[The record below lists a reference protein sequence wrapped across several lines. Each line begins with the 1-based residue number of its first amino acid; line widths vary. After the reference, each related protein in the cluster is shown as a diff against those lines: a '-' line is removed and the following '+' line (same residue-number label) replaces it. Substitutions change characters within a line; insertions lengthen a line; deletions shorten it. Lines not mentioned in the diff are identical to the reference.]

1 MLQIQLDVEVC
12 RKEMA
17 IELLLNSGMFTY
29 VNIYII
35 NYRYACVLLFM
46 QNHWKMYADAV
57 AQMKIANGYACM
69 ATYKASISCMHD
81 SYIYS
86 HTTITII
93 IVQNICRAKH
103 LRFSWFFLEMHI

>member
-1 MLQIQLDVEVC
+1 MDMLQIQLDVEVC

-57 AQMKIANGYACM
+57 ANENCKWV
-69 ATYKASISCMHD
+69 CMHG
-81 SYIYS
+81 Y
-86 HTTITII
+86 
-93 IVQNICRAKH
+93 VQSQYQLHA
-103 LRFSWFFLEMHI
+103 